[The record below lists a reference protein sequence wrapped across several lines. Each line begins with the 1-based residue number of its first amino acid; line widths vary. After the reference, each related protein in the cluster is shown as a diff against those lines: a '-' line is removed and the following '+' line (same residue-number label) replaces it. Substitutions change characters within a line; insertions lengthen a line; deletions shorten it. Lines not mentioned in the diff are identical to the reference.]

1 MSNLL
6 KNENIEISGTPYET
20 IRVKRINRKSS
31 IPDAESKAK
40 TILDKATEAAEEIN
54 RNAVL
59 AAKKEFEI
67 ASERGFAEGFNK
79 GQEQAT
85 EKYNAGLEEIKR
97 IISELEANKI
107 SFLTENRSNIIELAF
122 KVAEKVVN
130 RKLTEDQGLF
140 LDIYEKAVK
149 DIVAQKW
156 VRLSVSDSDAVFATS
171 HSDQLLGMVSGAERI
186 NIKVLDNAPKGSCI
200 VETAEK
206 IVDSGIDTQL
216 SFLKK
221 AANRL
226 LQEEQEIV

>member
-1 MSNLL
+1 LSNLL

-59 AAKKEFEI
+59 